1 MEENNVPNPEQ
12 FNVKDNQKEKMGPVK
27 GLLLAILI
35 VFLICV
41 VGLLIRM
48 VVAGDGDYFKPFKDI
63 FGIEEKEE
71 KTSKGGE
78 SQTNT
83 SARYALLSD
92 DVNGENVKH
101 YRLTLDMGE
110 YFSTIMEE
118 LEDVDNSEDEEDSY
132 YDYDDTEDEYYDD
145 STSET
150 ETSGMEEMLGMAT
163 MMMQMMGDMVDGE
176 MYFDIYFEGNE
187 IVQVIVGYDYEKLA
201 KNIYDMAIEN
211 ADEEDLEEPGMES
224 YEAFLEEMNNQFI
237 ELLDEDVICEA
248 IMQDE
253 DMKSSLSEI
262 GIKEK
267 DIKDAIDFNC
277 DKGIFEVYINGT
289 TKLKAL
295 ISMGLE
301 SENLKTYADENN
313 IDIDEDNIIESFL
326 EAANELDE
334 YVEYGIEFVEVK

>member
-1 MEENNVPNPEQ
+1 
-12 FNVKDNQKEKMGPVK
+12 
-27 GLLLAILI
+27 
-35 VFLICV
+35 
-41 VGLLIRM
+41 M

-71 KTSKGGE
+71 KTTSKGGDSLE
-78 SQTNT
+78 AK

-92 DVNGENVKH
+92 EVNNENIKH

-110 YFSTIMEE
+110 YFSTIMKT
-118 LEDVDNSEDEEDSY
+118 LEDVDNSEAEEDY
-132 YDYDDTEDEYYDD
+132 YNYEDTEDDYYYDD
-145 STSET
+145 STTET
-150 ETSGMEEMLGMAT
+150 ETNGMEEMLGMAT

-176 MYFDIYFEGNE
+176 MYFDVYFEGNE

-201 KNIYDMAIEN
+201 KNIYDFTIEN
-211 ADEEDLEEPGMES
+211 ASEEDLEEPGMES

-301 SENLKTYADENN
+301 SEDFKKYVDENN

-326 EAANELDE
+326 ETANETDE
-334 YVEYGIEFVEVK
+334 YMEYGIEFVEIK